1 MIIYMLYYDSDSSII
16 FKRKLLIRRFRKYIF
31 GSLNRTESKD
41 MIENINSLNCTSVFL
56 DTSTI
61 QKNTSIIQGLP
72 RKTVCWIFP
81 GDILQNILQNKTKI
95 LQKKVR
101 NLAKGVFAIERERTR
116 LYAIFVSKTRLN
128 TCTSCFFI
136 I

>member
-1 MIIYMLYYDSDSSII
+1 MFHREFKWVKMCFMFLDTLNETNFHPPVRNSPSSMIIYMLYYDSDSSII

-72 RKTVCWIFP
+72 W
-81 GDILQNILQNKTKI
+81 
-95 LQKKVR
+95 KKP
-101 NLAKGVFAIERERTR
+101 FS
-116 LYAIFVSKTRLN
+116 AIFH
-128 TCTSCFFI
+128 FFHFSNI
-136 I
+136 GRHKFLRA